1 MKLLIYGIRLALR
14 VIGNFFRKIPHL
26 PAYVI
31 YTLEGDY
38 PELPQTGV
46 NPFIRLFRPSKVSL
60 MEITKHIR
68 MIANDPRVKGVIF
81 HLRPLEMPFAKIDVL
96 RGLFKE
102 LQESGKEVI
111 TWSYMYDTAMYYLA
125 TASNRITLLPGGML
139 APMGLYQQ
147 YLYMGDALE
156 KLGLKADFIQITP
169 YKSAGDMFSRSEMSE
184 EVKEMANWLSD
195 SVFEGIL
202 DAIVEGR
209 EVDRET
215 ARKII
220 DQTPC
225 TDLDAKEMG
234 AIDDLIGE
242 DDLPDRLGK
251 GDQPAQIIPWEAA
264 NKRLFQ
270 LPLEKPGKHIALMS
284 IEGMIIDGRS
294 TQPPLE
300 PPIPVPIL
308 LESRAGD
315 MSVIQTIRQIS
326 QDRQAAGV
334 VVYVN
339 SRGGSATASESIRIA
354 LNKLADLK
362 PLIIVMGPVAASG
375 GYWVSTPGQMIF
387 AQPNT
392 VTGSIGVLIGKIADA
407 GFLKRLFLN
416 QENVQRGENR
426 HIFESSAPFTERER
440 VLVEGQIQ
448 RIYNLFLEHVS
459 KSRDL
464 DLKSV
469 DEIGGGRVWTG
480 RQALENG
487 LIDSHGGV
495 SQAIEK
501 IIEITNLD
509 DRTPIRLFTPGKQK
523 LPPISERAPILKY
536 GIDGIRLAEGR
547 VLCLCPYFEVDRKGI
562 NF

>member
-1 MKLLIYGIRLALR
+1 MKLLVYGIRLALR
-14 VIGNFFRKIPHL
+14 VIGNLFRKITRL
-26 PAYVI
+26 PGYVV

-46 NPFIRLFRPSKVSL
+46 NPFIRLFRPPKVSL
-60 MEITKHIR
+60 MEITRHMRI
-68 MIANDPRVKGVIF
+68 IANDPRVKGVVF

-102 LQESGKEVI
+102 LKESGKEVI
-111 TWSYMYDTAMYYLA
+111 TWSYTYDTAMYYLA

-147 YLYMGDALE
+147 YLYMGNALE
-156 KLGLKADFIQITP
+156 KMGLKVDFIQITP
-169 YKSAGDMFSRSEMSE
+169 FKSAADMFSRSEMSE
-184 EVKEMANWLSD
+184 DVREMANWLSD
-195 SVFEGIL
+195 SVYEGIL
-202 DAIVEGR
+202 DAIMEGR
-209 EVDRET
+209 EVDRES

-225 TDLDAKEMG
+225 TDLDAIEIG
-234 AIDDLIGE
+234 AVDDLIGE
-242 DDLPDRLGK
+242 DDLLDRLGK
-251 GDQPAQIIPWEAA
+251 GDQPAQLIPWETAQ
-264 NKRLFQ
+264 KRLFQ

-294 TQPPLE
+294 SQPPLE
-300 PPIPVPIL
+300 PPIPVPIVM
-308 LESRAGD
+308 ESRAGD
-315 MSVIQTIRQIS
+315 LSIIQTIRQIS

-354 LNKLADLK
+354 LNKLAALK
-362 PLIIVMGPVAASG
+362 PMFIVMGPIAASG
-375 GYWVSTPGQMIF
+375 GYWVSTAGQSIF

-392 VTGSIGVLIGKIADA
+392 ITGSIGVLTGKIANF
-407 GFLKRLFLN
+407 GLLSKLFIN

-426 HIFESSAPFTERER
+426 HIFEFSTPFTDRER
-440 VLVEGQIQ
+440 ALITGHIQ

-464 DLKSV
+464 DMESV

-487 LIDSHGGV
+487 LIDHHGGV
-495 SQAIEK
+495 TQAIDK
-501 IIEITNLD
+501 MREITKLD
-509 DRTPIRLFTPGKQK
+509 EHTPIRFFIPGKQK
-523 LPPISERAPILKY
+523 LPPISDQVSILKY
-536 GIDGIRLAEGR
+536 GIDGIRLVERR
-547 VLCLCPYFEVDRKGI
+547 VMCLCPFFEVNRKRI
-562 NF
+562 NI